1 MTDTIPAAIQPFRIA
16 IDQADLDDLH
26 ARLARTRWP
35 ATSLPDGGWSRGVP
49 LDYLRRLA
57 EHWRTRYDW
66 RAQEARLNAWPQW
79 VTEIDG
85 QPIHFL
91 HVKSPEPNALPLI
104 ITHGYP
110 SSVAEFLALLG
121 PLTDPRAHGG
131 NPADAFHVVAPSL
144 PGFGFSTPLRGPGW
158 ESGRTARAWAE
169 LMRRLGY
176 ERYAAHG
183 GDIGAGVSE
192 SLAGLEPERV
202 VAIHL
207 NTDPGAVALFLGAVG
222 DAAGLPAAEQ
232 QRMQELRGYADD
244 GRGYLELQRTRPQTL
259 AYALSDSPVGQLAWI
274 VEKFK
279 EWTNA
284 AAELPEDAVDLDQL
298 LTTISL
304 YWFTTSGASAA
315 HFIYE
320 AAHAQRDWGAPAPVA
335 RGFALFG
342 ASEVDSVILRRLLD
356 PQRQIGHW
364 SVSSTGGHFPALEV
378 PARLV
383 DDLRTF
389 FRRYR

>member
-1 MTDTIPAAIQPFRIA
+1 
-16 IDQADLDDLH
+16 
-26 ARLARTRWP
+26 
-35 ATSLPDGGWSRGVP
+35 
-49 LDYLRRLA
+49 
-57 EHWRTRYDW
+57 
-66 RAQEARLNAWPQW
+66 
-79 VTEIDG
+79 
-85 QPIHFL
+85 
-91 HVKSPEPNALPLI
+91 
-104 ITHGYP
+104 
-110 SSVAEFLALLG
+110 VAEFLALLG

-158 ESGRTARAWAE
+158 ESARTARAWAE

-176 ERYAAHG
+176 ARYAAHG